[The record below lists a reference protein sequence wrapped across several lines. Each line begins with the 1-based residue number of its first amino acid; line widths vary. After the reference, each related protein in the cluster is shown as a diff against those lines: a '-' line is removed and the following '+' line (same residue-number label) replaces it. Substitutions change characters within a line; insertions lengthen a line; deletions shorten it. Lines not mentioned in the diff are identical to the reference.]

1 MGLVSSGGD
10 ISVNETGSVVSRI
23 LGYKLKWV
31 SRLKVADRDMLLM
44 FADHLRSQGLSDSR
58 VAFYLVYAGTLCKR
72 LGKPWRQCVRDD
84 FERVFVAMRDEGL
97 KPGTLA
103 AYAQAAKTFGK
114 FVEYGRVDRDLDT
127 PEAVKWLKATLFLR
141 ASTRMPPEYLTAEE
155 VAKMIEAADTLRDKA
170 MLAVGFEAGLR
181 AGELLGLRVGDVAF
195 DQHGA
200 IIHVRGKTGPRSVRL
215 ITSVAALTRYMET
228 HPRRMDPEA
237 PLWVTASTNYRGRPL
252 SWNYWNKQLKKI
264 AAAAGIRKRVH
275 NHMLRHGSATEAA
288 RYLTD
293 SELKIRYGWT
303 MSSTMPAVYIHL
315 SARDLDDK
323 LLRIYSGRPVKVEPE
338 NTPILCPRC
347 GERNTPG
354 TNYCHKCGT
363 PLKPG
368 EVEASRV
375 RLEKLERE
383 VEETKRILLDLLRQN
398 GEDTWGDV

>member
-1 MGLVSSGGD
+1 MGLVSSGRD
-10 ISVNETGSVVSRI
+10 ISLKEKGGVASKALE
-23 LGYKLKWV
+23 YKLRWV
-31 SRLKVADRDMLLM
+31 SRLTVADRDTLIR
-44 FADHLRSQGLSDSR
+44 FAEHLRSQGLSDNR
-58 VAFYLVYAGTLCKR
+58 VAFYLVYAGSLCRR
-72 LGKPWRQCVRDD
+72 LGKPWAQCTRED
-84 FERVFVAMRDEGL
+84 FEHVFVDLRDEGI

-103 AYAQAAKTFGK
+103 AYAQAAKTFAK
-114 FVEYGRVDRDLDT
+114 YVCYGRVDRGLEI
-127 PEAVKWLKATLFLR
+127 PEAVSWLKTTLFLH
-141 ASTRMPPEYLTAEE
+141 ASTRRPPEYLTAEE
-155 VAKMIEAADTLRDKA
+155 VSKMIEAADTLRGKA

-228 HPRRMDPEA
+228 HPGRTDPEA
-237 PLWVTASTNYRGRPL
+237 PLWVTASTNYRGHPL
-252 SWNYWNKQLKKI
+252 SWNSWNKYLKRI

-303 MSSTMPAVYIHL
+303 MSSIMPAVYVHL

-323 LLRIYSGRPVKVEPE
+323 LLRVYTGRPVKIEPE
-338 NTPILCPRC
+338 NSPILCPRC
-347 GERNTPG
+347 CEKNTPG
-354 TNYCHKCGT
+354 TNYCQKCGT

-368 EVEASRV
+368 EVEASRI

-383 VEETKRILLDLLRQN
+383 VEETKRILLDLLKQN
-398 GEDTWGDV
+398 GEDPVGDV